1 MKMDEE
7 HIVPLTPQSLELL
20 AQMREHN
27 GKREFVFAS
36 PQRPKQAISENAILN
51 LIYRMGYKG
60 KKTGHGFRSTAST
73 ILNESNFNPDAIE
86 RQLAHAERNKIRAA
100 YNRGEYL
107 DERKN

>member
-60 KKTGHGFRSTAST
+60 KKQGMAFGPLPA
-73 ILNESNFNPDAIE
+73 P
-86 RQLAHAERNKIRAA
+86 
-100 YNRGEYL
+100 Y
-107 DERKN
+107 